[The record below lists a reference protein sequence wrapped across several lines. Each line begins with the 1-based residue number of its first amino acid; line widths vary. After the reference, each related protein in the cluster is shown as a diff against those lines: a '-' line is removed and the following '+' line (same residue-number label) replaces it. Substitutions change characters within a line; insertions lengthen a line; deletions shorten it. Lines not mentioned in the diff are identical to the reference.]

1 MTAIGFL
8 ILGIVTTK
16 TMSSKITDAMVE
28 EFVNV
33 DTQIA
38 KQVSILLE
46 KGATVDERQMA
57 KTGPPA
63 SVATR
68 NTYP

>member
-1 MTAIGFL
+1 MKLFRNISVKIRLAIYIGLMTAIGFL
-8 ILGIVTTK
+8 ILGTVTTK

-38 KQVSILLE
+38 K
-46 KGATVDERQMA
+46 
-57 KTGPPA
+57 
-63 SVATR
+63 
-68 NTYP
+68 